1 MCVALTKHPGA
12 FFLVSLHCRR
22 ISHLKLVAP
31 NSGTT
36 VMNDNNN
43 KVILTSRREAPADQE
58 CRWKGCAQ
66 KRDEFQSCFFVFKSN
81 FWFFFF
87 CLFFISHLVLVVFD
101 GLEHIFCS
109 FPSLFFGGRCF
120 RWFSRLHWQFPRRS
134 SWLIKRKDSNKM
146 GKASESVPSRV
157 FPWVKWSPR
166 LRRHTDPAWRM

>member
-1 MCVALTKHPGA
+1 MATPRCVSKKLRETKMCVALTKHPGA

-109 FPSLFFGGRCF
+109 FPSLFF
-120 RWFSRLHWQFPRRS
+120 WWALFS
-134 SWLIKRKDSNKM
+134 LIFTTPLT
-146 GKASESVPSRV
+146 VPQ
-157 FPWVKWSPR
+157 
-166 LRRHTDPAWRM
+166 T

>member
-81 FWFFFF
+81 FWFSFFV
-87 CLFFISHLVLVVFD
+87 CSLFLTLFWLFSTVWNISFVLF
-101 GLEHIFCS
+101 LLS
-109 FPSLFFGGRCF
+109 FFGGRCF